1 MDEQHNSSRKKLDTA
16 IVRLTAVEDSNGF
29 QEDSSKK
36 WKILVITVL
45 TRSWILGKDSGDSGS
60 QIVPESQNLHGIFVA
75 SHTALIISEEGCNCC
90 MMLLVVAC
98 YLI

>member
-16 IVRLTAVEDSNGF
+16 IVRLTAIEDSNGF

-36 WKILVITVL
+36 WKILVIAVL

-60 QIVPESQNLHGIFVA
+60 QKSARIPESSRNLRCVPHWW
-75 SHTALIISEEGCNCC
+75 ALANLARRGR
-90 MMLLVVAC
+90 VYV
-98 YLI
+98 